1 LSDGSGTLAVNDGL
15 SLSIKFNLEE
25 KMSLLLPKKHK
36 GEDDDLP
43 YEDDDDLDDDDDDED
58 EDEESEEI
66 EEEQEEKHEGE
77 ETEDLKELEQIE
89 SKLEKGEVDAI
100 SALESKVLSKSET
113 IYSCPRCKKIYFNKK
128 WVKDMITD
136 FYTVHTQLA
145 YCPKCIGKT
154 YENFIGS
161 IEIFD
166 KKLKERKERFKE
178 IAHQIHRAL
187 EDAPSFENIINITEK
202 NGILFI
208 FTNTTRLAVEIG
220 KFIRQEFSGG
230 IQYEWFERNQYL
242 RIKWYDTVD
251 NKAYFK
257 ERLRSLKDRRF
268 GMFSFEDEN

>member
-1 LSDGSGTLAVNDGL
+1 MNLLA
-15 SLSIKFNLEE
+15 S
-25 KMSLLLPKKHK
+25 KKHK
-36 GEDDDLP
+36 
-43 YEDDDDLDDDDDDED
+43 DDDDDFPYDDDDFEDDDDED
-58 EDEESEEI
+58 EEEDEPEKKEDEP
-66 EEEQEEKHEGE
+66 EEKHEGE
-77 ETEDLKELEQIE
+77 ETEDLKELEEIE
-89 SKLEKGEVDAI
+89 SKLKNGEDVAI
-100 SALESKVLSKSET
+100 AALESKIIAKSET

-128 WVKDMITD
+128 WGKDMITD

-154 YENFIGS
+154 YENFVGS

-187 EDAPSFENIINITEK
+187 EDAPTFENIINMTEK
-202 NGILFI
+202 NGIFFI
-208 FTNTTRLAVEIG
+208 FTNTTRLAMEIG
-220 KFIRQEFSGG
+220 KLIRQEFSGG

-242 RIKWYDTVD
+242 RIKWCDMVD

-268 GMFSFEDEN
+268 GMFSFE